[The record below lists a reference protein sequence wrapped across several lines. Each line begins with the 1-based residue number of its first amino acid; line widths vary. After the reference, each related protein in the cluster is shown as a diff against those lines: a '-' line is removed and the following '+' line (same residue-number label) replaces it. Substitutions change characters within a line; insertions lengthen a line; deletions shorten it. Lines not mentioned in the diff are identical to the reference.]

1 MRYVILMLLAL
12 AGCATA
18 NSDNYA
24 AGLKEWVGQSELS
37 LYEGWGTPDNTLY
50 LTPDEKV
57 VTYAKTFAKPVD
69 DETEPYSNEV
79 YYPAITTDSYGY
91 PSNGNFTTYYCRTSF
106 TIRNG
111 TVISYSFNGDDC
123 VSRKKA

>member
-91 PSNGNFTTYYCRTSF
+91 PS
-106 TIRNG
+106 
-111 TVISYSFNGDDC
+111 
-123 VSRKKA
+123 

>member
-1 MRYVILMLLAL
+1 MRYIFFMLLAL

-18 NSDNYA
+18 NSGNYA

-50 LTPDEKV
+50 LTPEEKV

-69 DETEPYSNEV
+69 GQTDPYSNEV
-79 YYPAITTDSYGY
+79 YYPAITTDNYGY
-91 PSNGNFTTYYCRTSF
+91 PSNGSFKTYYCRTSF
-106 TIRNG
+106 TIING
-111 TVISYSFNGDDC
+111 TVSSYSFNGDDC
-123 VSRKKA
+123 VSSRKR